1 MGFECLLLKR
11 QGNADTLFFLKIPID
26 VDSLMSSGRSLFD
39 ILLPFY
45 DFRSRFGEV
54 FELTCQDFIEAVDD
68 VDVHVTVI
76 IHIYEV
82 KRFIYISNIRGK
94 KV

>member
-1 MGFECLLLKR
+1 M
-11 QGNADTLFFLKIPID
+11 KIPID
-26 VDSLMSSGRSLFD
+26 VDCLMLSGGSFH

-45 DFRSRFGEV
+45 NFRSRFGDV

-82 KRFIYISNIRGK
+82 KRFIYISYIRGK